1 MNVHFDLLAGVY
13 DRAIPPPSPDR
24 LRELL
29 RLPTDGWLL
38 DAGGGTGRVSSTLQ
52 PLVGRLVISDLSAP
66 MLGQAQA
73 KGVACPV
80 QAHVERLP
88 FDDGFFD
95 RILVVDALHHFAD
108 ARLAVAELCR
118 VLKPGGRLLIEEPDI
133 RTFPVKLMALAEK
146 MALMQSHF
154 YSPQRISYFV
164 VASGLAATVAHDGGT
179 TAWVIVDK
187 V

>member
-13 DRAIPPPSPDR
+13 DRVIPPPDPAR
-24 LRELL
+24 LAELL
-29 RLPTDGWLL
+29 RLPMDGWLL
-38 DAGGGTGRVSSTLQ
+38 DAGGGTGRVASIVR
-52 PLVGRLVISDLSAP
+52 PLVGRLVISDLSVP

-73 KGVACPV
+73 KGLACPV
-80 QAHVERLP
+80 QAAVEQLP
-88 FDDGFFD
+88 FADGRFD

-108 ARLAVAELCR
+108 ARLAVAELIR
-118 VLKPGGRLLIEEPDI
+118 LLKPGGRLLIEEPDI

-146 MALMQSHF
+146 AALMQSHF

-164 VASGLAATVAHDGGT
+164 AASGLEATVVHDGAT

-187 V
+187 P

>member
-13 DRAIPPPSPDR
+13 DRAIPPPDPAR
-24 LRELL
+24 LAEFL

-38 DAGGGTGRVSSTLQ
+38 DAGGGTGRVASIVR
-52 PLVGRLVISDLSAP
+52 PLVGRLVISDLSVP
-66 MLGQAQA
+66 MLSQAQA
-73 KGVACPV
+73 KGIACPV
-80 QAHVERLP
+80 QAEVERLP
-88 FDDGFFD
+88 FTDEHFD

-108 ARLAVAELCR
+108 ARLAVAELIR
-118 VLKPGGRLLIEEPDI
+118 LLKPGGRLLIEEPDI

-146 MALMQSHF
+146 VALMQSHF

-164 VASGLAATVAHDGGT
+164 AASGLAATIAHDGET

-187 V
+187 P